1 MKKTRWQRLVDWLRH
16 SNRYHYYHGET
27 LEERWFAV
35 SNGTLVGGGLAVI
48 AVLFV
53 GFSFLVRI
61 PLVSRLVLP
70 YSEANNAEII
80 QTLKHDFDS
89 LMKRQAELEFQ
100 LSNVE
105 KTGVKGVLPTVSS
118 QPPAASA
125 PSQPI
130 EVPPVRQVSTPDA
143 YGLYLWAPA
152 RGAIRRG
159 FDPSKGHYAVDIAA
173 PILTTILAPAAGTV
187 VAADYTPANGYS
199 LMIQHVN
206 GLTSVFKHA
215 HSLFKKPG
223 DRVQPGETVALVG
236 NSGDNTSGPH
246 VHFELWKNGKALD
259 PAGLLSFQ

>member
-1 MKKTRWQRLVDWLRH
+1 MKKTRLQRLIDWLRH

-35 SNGTLVGGGLAVI
+35 SNGAVVGGGLGLVV
-48 AVLFV
+48 VLFV

-61 PLVSRLVLP
+61 PVISRVVLP
-70 YSEANNAEII
+70 YGEANNTEVI

-89 LMKRQAELEFQ
+89 LIKRQAELEFQ

-105 KTGVKGVLPTVSS
+105 KAGVKGVLPTVKAQASEPDAKA
-118 QPPAASA
+118 QAVPAL
-125 PSQPI
+125 
-130 EVPPVRQVSTPDA
+130 VSMAGTPDA
-143 YGLYLWAPA
+143 HSIQLWAPA

-159 FDPSKGHYAVDIAA
+159 FEPAQGHYAVDIAA

-223 DRVQPGETVALVG
+223 DQVQAGETVALVG

-246 VHFELWKNGKALD
+246 VHFELWRDGKALN
-259 PAGLLSFQ
+259 PATFLAFQ